1 MKKQFKYVSLLIGIF
16 GIIFG
21 LGLKDKLSTNTII
34 GILLLGSVGIY
45 LFIILQKEE
54 QKLENK
60 EILNQLNELYKKED
74 NNDILENQ
82 TKEIEIL
89 ESLKNQISNVNKEV
103 SNLKIEICKN
113 QEEFKKYKQIDIDLE
128 KETLESIKQSVLNYE
143 KSKNEITQLL
153 KDYFEENSRSQKTIE
168 ENISKV
174 GDIPEELTLL
184 LSNLTNK
191 LENKMKNEGELIEDL
206 TEKIDSQMKK
216 MLNSLTDLIDEISNS
231 QDDVSEHIKKLTDS
245 YNNFESITQNIV
257 KQMTMMTNKDYEF
270 LKGFLR

>member
-82 TKEIEIL
+82 TKEIETL
-89 ESLKNQISNVNKEV
+89 ESLKNQISNVNKGV

-128 KETLESIKQSVLNYE
+128 KETLESIKESVLNYE

-245 YNNFESITQNIV
+245 YNNFELITQNIV

>member
-128 KETLESIKQSVLNYE
+128 KETLESMKESVLNYE

-245 YNNFESITQNIV
+245 YNNFELITQNIV

>member
-34 GILLLGSVGIY
+34 GMLLLGSVGIY

-82 TKEIEIL
+82 TKEIETL

-245 YNNFESITQNIV
+245 YNNFELITQNIV

>member
-128 KETLESIKQSVLNYE
+128 KETLESMKESVLNYE

-184 LSNLTNK
+184 LSNLTDK

-245 YNNFESITQNIV
+245 YNNFELITQNIV

>member
-1 MKKQFKYVSLLIGIF
+1 MKKKFKYVSLLIGIF

-34 GILLLGSVGIY
+34 GMLLLGSVGIY

-82 TKEIEIL
+82 TKEIETL
-89 ESLKNQISNVNKEV
+89 ESLKNQISNVNREV

-113 QEEFKKYKQIDIDLE
+113 QEEFQKYKQIDIDLE
-128 KETLESIKQSVLNYE
+128 KETLEIIKENVFNYE

-216 MLNSLTDLIDEISNS
+216 VLNSLTDLIDEISNS

>member
-34 GILLLGSVGIY
+34 GMLLLGSIGSY

-89 ESLKNQISNVNKEV
+89 ESLKNQVFNVNKEV

-245 YNNFESITQNIV
+245 YNNFELITQNIV

>member
-34 GILLLGSVGIY
+34 GMLLLGSVGIY

-82 TKEIEIL
+82 TKEIETL
-89 ESLKNQISNVNKEV
+89 ESLKNQISNANKEV
-103 SNLKIEICKN
+103 SNLKNEICKN

-245 YNNFESITQNIV
+245 YNNFELITQNIV

>member
-34 GILLLGSVGIY
+34 GMLLLGSVGIY

-82 TKEIEIL
+82 TKEIETL

-103 SNLKIEICKN
+103 SNLKNEICKN

>member
-34 GILLLGSVGIY
+34 GMLLLGSIGSY

-82 TKEIEIL
+82 TKEIKTL
-89 ESLKNQISNVNKEV
+89 EFLKNQVSNVNKEV

-245 YNNFESITQNIV
+245 YNNFELIIQNIV

>member
-34 GILLLGSVGIY
+34 GMLLLGSIGSY

-82 TKEIEIL
+82 TKEIETL
-89 ESLKNQISNVNKEV
+89 ESLKNQVSNVNKEV

-245 YNNFESITQNIV
+245 YNNFELIIQNIV

>member
-34 GILLLGSVGIY
+34 GMLLLGSIGSY

-82 TKEIEIL
+82 TKEIETL
-89 ESLKNQISNVNKEV
+89 ESLKNQISNVNREV

-245 YNNFESITQNIV
+245 YNNFELIIQNIV

>member
-34 GILLLGSVGIY
+34 GMLLLGSIGSY

-82 TKEIEIL
+82 TKEIKTL
-89 ESLKNQISNVNKEV
+89 ESLKNQVSNVNKEV

-245 YNNFESITQNIV
+245 YNNFELIIQNIV

>member
-1 MKKQFKYVSLLIGIF
+1 MKKQFKCVSLLIGIF

-128 KETLESIKQSVLNYE
+128 KETLESMKESVLNYE

-245 YNNFESITQNIV
+245 YNNFELITQNIV

>member
-34 GILLLGSVGIY
+34 GMLLLGSIGSY

-82 TKEIEIL
+82 TKEIKTL
-89 ESLKNQISNVNKEV
+89 ESLKNQVSNVNKEV

-245 YNNFESITQNIV
+245 YNNFELITQNIV

>member
-34 GILLLGSVGIY
+34 GMLLLGSIGSY

-82 TKEIEIL
+82 TKEIETI
-89 ESLKNQISNVNKEV
+89 ESLKNQVSNVSKEV

-143 KSKNEITQLL
+143 KSKNKITQLL

-245 YNNFESITQNIV
+245 YNNFELITQNIV